1 MDKEIAR
8 RLAAQR
14 KQAGLSQEALA
25 DKLGVSRQAVSKW
38 ERAESLPDT
47 GNLIALAAIYGLTLD
62 ELLWREAGESD
73 PQVSQPASDAAKTS
87 GASAGGGFSQGKP
100 AAAEDG
106 RDDGRRDSVAD
117 DDQAKASTD
126 GTAFESSRDDNDADS
141 GKNDGADD
149 GDDYAHVSFRDGI
162 HVRDAK
168 KGEEAHIGWS
178 GVHVTNRK
186 KGEEV
191 HVGWDGVH
199 VTNRKKGEEVHV
211 GWDGVHIEQPNASG
225 TTDNPKSVHVD
236 SSGVI
241 IGEQHFENWREAHKA
256 YKRKPERAWRSFP
269 FPLVILVAYVLLGL
283 FANAWVPGLMLAF
296 AVPAYYVIGNAWEK
310 RRLSRLIG
318 GLYPIGTIAWFC
330 WMAFAL
336 NQAHPAWVLFLTIPV
351 VEILCT
357 WSRKTW
363 KRRRKAKT
371 GDQ

>member
-8 RLAAQR
+8 RLAARR

-47 GNLIALAAIYGLTLD
+47 DNLIALAAIYGLTLD
-62 ELLWREAGESD
+62 ELLWRDAGERDS
-73 PQVSQPASDAAKTS
+73 QVSQPASDAAKTS
-87 GASAGGGFSQGKP
+87 GTSAGEGFSQGKP
-100 AAAEDG
+100 DAVEDG

-117 DDQAKASTD
+117 DDQAEASTD
-126 GTAFESSRDDNDADS
+126 GTAFESSRDDDNADS

-149 GDDYAHVSFRDGI
+149 GDDYAHVSFCDGI
-162 HVRDAK
+162 HVRDA
-168 KGEEAHIGWS
+168 
-178 GVHVTNRK
+178 K

-199 VTNRKKGEEVHV
+199 V
-211 GWDGVHIEQPNASG
+211 EQPNASG

>member
-1 MDKEIAR
+1 MDKGIAQ
-8 RLAAQR
+8 RLAARR

-47 GNLIALAAIYGLTLD
+47 DNLIALAALYGLTLD
-62 ELLWREAGESD
+62 ELLWKETDESD
-73 PQVSQPASDAAKTS
+73 SRASQPTTVAANATETS
-87 GASAGGGFSQGKP
+87 GA
-100 AAAEDG
+100 
-106 RDDGRRDSVAD
+106 VAD
-117 DDQAKASTD
+117 EGSTD
-126 GTAFESSRDDNDADS
+126 GTASGPSRNDNGAESGENEDVDE
-141 GKNDGADD
+141 

-168 KGEEAHIGWS
+168 KGEEVHIGWN

-199 VTNRKKGEEVHV
+199 V
-211 GWDGVHIEQPNASG
+211 EQPNASG

-269 FPLVILVAYVLLGL
+269 FPLVVLVAYLLLGL
-283 FANAWVPGLMLAF
+283 LANAWLPGLMLAF
-296 AVPAYYVIGNAWEK
+296 AVPAYYVIGDAWEK

-318 GLYPIGTIAWFC
+318 GLYPIGAIAWFC

-336 NQAHPAWVLFLTIPV
+336 DQAHPAWVVFLTIPL

-357 WSRKTW
+357 WSRKTR
-363 KRRRKAKT
+363 KRHRKTKA

>member
-1 MDKEIAR
+1 MDKGIAR
-8 RLAAQR
+8 RLAARR

-47 GNLIALAAIYGLTLD
+47 DNLIALAALYGLTLD
-62 ELLWREAGESD
+62 ELLWKETGESGS
-73 PQVSQPASDAAKTS
+73 QASQPATVTANATETS
-87 GASAGGGFSQGKP
+87 GT
-100 AAAEDG
+100 
-106 RDDGRRDSVAD
+106 VAD
-117 DDQAKASTD
+117 EGSTD
-126 GTAFESSRDDNDADS
+126 GTASGSSRNDNGAES
-141 GKNDGADD
+141 GENEDLDE

-168 KGEEAHIGWS
+168 KGEEVHIGWS

-199 VTNRKKGEEVHV
+199 V
-211 GWDGVHIEQPNASG
+211 EQPNASG
-225 TTDNPKSVHVD
+225 TADDPKSVHVD

-241 IGEQHFENWREAHKA
+241 IGEQHFENWHEAHKTLG
-256 YKRKPERAWRSFP
+256 RKPKRAWRSFP
-269 FPLVILVAYVLLGL
+269 FPLVVLVAYLLLGL
-283 FANAWVPGLMLAF
+283 FTNAWVPGLMLAF

-318 GLYPIGTIAWFC
+318 GLYPIGAIAWFC

-336 NQAHPAWVLFLTIPV
+336 NQAHPAWVVFLTIPV
-351 VEILCT
+351 VEILCA

-363 KRRRKAKT
+363 KRRRKTKT
-371 GDQ
+371 SGQ

>member
-1 MDKEIAR
+1 MDKGIAR
-8 RLAAQR
+8 RLAARR

-47 GNLIALAAIYGLTLD
+47 DNLIALAALYGLTLD

-73 PQVSQPASDAAKTS
+73 SRVSQPASDAAETS
-87 GASAGGGFSQGKP
+87 GTSADEGFSQGKP
-100 AAAEDG
+100 DAVEDN
-106 RDDGRRDSVAD
+106 RDDGDRDSEASD
-117 DDQAKASTD
+117 NDQAGGSADSSTD
-126 GTAFESSRDDNDADS
+126 GAAFGSSRNDNDAESDNS
-141 GKNDGADD
+141 QGHGK

-162 HVRDAK
+162 HVRDTK
-168 KGEEAHIGWS
+168 KGEEVHIGWS

-199 VTNRKKGEEVHV
+199 V
-211 GWDGVHIEQPNASG
+211 EQPNASG
-225 TTDNPKSVHVD
+225 TADDPKSVHVD

-241 IGEQHFENWREAHKA
+241 IGEQYFENWHEAHKA
-256 YKRKPERAWRSFP
+256 LGRKPERAWRSFP
-269 FPLVILVAYVLLGL
+269 FPLVVLVAYILLGL
-283 FANAWVPGLMLAF
+283 FANAWVPGLMLIF

-310 RRLSRLIG
+310 RRISRLIG
-318 GLYPIGTIAWFC
+318 GLYPIGAIAWFC

-336 NQAHPAWVLFLTIPV
+336 NQAHPAWVVFLTIPV
-351 VEILCT
+351 VEILCA

-363 KRRRKAKT
+363 KRRRKAKA
-371 GDQ
+371 GSQ

>member
-1 MDKEIAR
+1 MDKGIAR
-8 RLAAQR
+8 RLAARR

-47 GNLIALAAIYGLTLD
+47 DNLIALAALYDLTLD

-73 PQVSQPASDAAKTS
+73 SRVSQPASDAAETS
-87 GASAGGGFSQGKP
+87 GTSADEGFSQGKP
-100 AAAEDG
+100 DAVEDN
-106 RDDGRRDSVAD
+106 RDDGDRDSEASD
-117 DDQAKASTD
+117 NDQAGGSADSSTD
-126 GTAFESSRDDNDADS
+126 GAAFGSSRNDNDAESDNS
-141 GKNDGADD
+141 QGHGK

-162 HVRDAK
+162 HVRDTK
-168 KGEEAHIGWS
+168 KGEEVHIGWS

-199 VTNRKKGEEVHV
+199 V
-211 GWDGVHIEQPNASG
+211 EQPNASG
-225 TTDNPKSVHVD
+225 TADDPKSVHVD

-241 IGEQHFENWREAHKA
+241 IGEQYFENWHEAHKA
-256 YKRKPERAWRSFP
+256 LGRKPERAWRSFP
-269 FPLVILVAYVLLGL
+269 FPLVVLVAYLLLGL
-283 FANAWVPGLMLAF
+283 FTNAWVPGLMLAF
-296 AVPAYYVIGNAWEK
+296 TVPAYYVIGNAWEK

-318 GLYPIGTIAWFC
+318 GLYPIGAIAWFC

-336 NQAHPAWVLFLTIPV
+336 NQAHPAWVAFLTIPV
-351 VEILCT
+351 VEILCA

-371 GDQ
+371 GNQ

>member
-1 MDKEIAR
+1 MDKGIAQ
-8 RLAAQR
+8 RLAARR

-47 GNLIALAAIYGLTLD
+47 DNLIALAAIYGLTLD

-73 PQVSQPASDAAKTS
+73 SQVSQPASDAAKTS
-87 GASAGGGFSQGKP
+87 GASADEGFSQGKP
-100 AAAEDG
+100 DAAKDG

-117 DDQAKASTD
+117 DQAEASTD
-126 GTAFESSRDDNDADS
+126 GTAFESSRNDNDAES

-162 HVRDAK
+162 HVRD
-168 KGEEAHIGWS
+168 
-178 GVHVTNRK
+178 TK

-191 HVGWDGVH
+191 HIGWNGVH
-199 VTNRKKGEEVHV
+199 V
-211 GWDGVHIEQPNASG
+211 EQPNASG
-225 TTDNPKSVHVD
+225 TTGSNPKSVHVD
-236 SSGVI
+236 SSGVT

-283 FANAWVPGLMLAF
+283 SANAWAPGLMLAF
-296 AVPAYYVIGNAWEK
+296 AVPAYYVIGNVWEK

-351 VEILCT
+351 VEVLCT
-357 WSRKTW
+357 WNRKTW
-363 KRRRKAKT
+363 KRRRKEKT

>member
-8 RLAAQR
+8 RLAARR

-25 DKLGVSRQAVSKW
+25 DRLGVSRQAVSKW
-38 ERAESLPDT
+38 ECAESLPDT
-47 GNLIALAAIYGLTLD
+47 DNLIALAAIYGLTLD

-73 PQVSQPASDAAKTS
+73 SQVSQPASDAAKTS
-87 GASAGGGFSQGKP
+87 GASAGEGFSQGKP

-149 GDDYAHVSFRDGI
+149 DDDYAHVSFRDGI
-162 HVRDAK
+162 HVRDAQ
-168 KGEEAHIGWS
+168 
-178 GVHVTNRK
+178 

-199 VTNRKKGEEVHV
+199 V
-211 GWDGVHIEQPNASG
+211 EQPNASG